1 MIERGAIVVTGI
13 IIETERI
20 NLDLVLLN
28 KNIKEE
34 EVIIEAHHINPGR
47 DMIRTVVEIVVVIRV
62 EIGILGILEKEVETE
77 REIGTKIVIEIEKEK
92 IVLLTINS
100 IDWNWHIIN

>member
-1 MIERGAIVVTGI
+1 MIERGAIVVIDI
-13 IIETERI
+13 IIEIERI

-28 KNIKEE
+28 KSIKEE
-34 EVIIEAHHINPGR
+34 EVIIEVHHINPER

-77 REIGTKIVIEIEKEK
+77 REIGTKIVIEIKKEK

>member
-1 MIERGAIVVTGI
+1 MIERGAIVVIGI

-28 KNIKEE
+28 KNIKEG
-34 EVIIEAHHINPGR
+34 EVIIEAHHINPER
-47 DMIRTVVEIVVVIRV
+47 DMIRTVVETVVVIRV
-62 EIGILGILEKEVETE
+62 EIGILGILEREVERE
-77 REIGTKIVIEIEKEK
+77 REIGTKIAIEIEKEK